1 MISVKNLSKS
11 FGRTLAVNDIS
22 FEVDRGEIL
31 GFLGPNGAGKTT
43 TMRILTSFLP
53 ADQGEVIVAGHDVFG
68 DSIAV
73 RRSLGYLPENNPL
86 YLDLEVTEYLRFVAR
101 IHHLPPAAIG
111 KKLDEMLETC
121 GLMSVRGRLMSELSK
136 GFRQRVGLAQAL
148 IHDPDILV
156 LDEPTVGLDPNQ
168 IVEIRELIK
177 RIGQEKTVILSS
189 HILPEVEATCQRVLI
204 IHEGS
209 IVGQGTPSELAARA
223 RGGGI
228 VTMEVR
234 GPRREV
240 AEALSAVPD
249 VEECDVEE
257 CDDAEGEEEGL
268 VRCRVRIPAAV
279 DRREELA
286 AAVTGRG
293 WGLRELHTER
303 VSLADVFH
311 ELTGGE
317 EN

>member
-43 TMRILTSFLP
+43 TMRILTCFLP
-53 ADQGEVIVAGHDVFG
+53 ADQGEVIVAGHDVFR
-68 DSIAV
+68 DSVAV

-101 IHHLPPAAIG
+101 IHHLPAAAIG

-121 GLMSVRGRLMSELSK
+121 GLTSVRGRLMNELSK

-204 IHEGS
+204 IHEGR

-249 VEECDVEE
+249 VEECDT
-257 CDDAEGEEEGL
+257 AEGGEEGL
-268 VRCRVRIPAAV
+268 VRCRVRITAEV

-286 AAVTGRG
+286 AAVAGGG

-303 VSLADVFH
+303 VSLEDVFH

-317 EN
+317 DN

>member
-1 MISVKNLSKS
+1 MI
-11 FGRTLAVNDIS
+11 
-22 FEVDRGEIL
+22 
-31 GFLGPNGAGKTT
+31 
-43 TMRILTSFLP
+43 
-53 ADQGEVIVAGHDVFG
+53 
-68 DSIAV
+68 
-73 RRSLGYLPENNPL
+73 
-86 YLDLEVTEYLRFVAR
+86 
-101 IHHLPPAAIG
+101 
-111 KKLDEMLETC
+111 ETC
-121 GLMSVRGRLMSELSK
+121 GLVSVRGRLMSELSK

-204 IHEGS
+204 IHEGR

-223 RGGGI
+223 RGGDI

-240 AEALSAVPD
+240 TEALSAVPD
-249 VEECDVEE
+249 VEECDA
-257 CDDAEGEEEGL
+257 AEGGEEGL
-268 VRCRVRIPAAV
+268 VRCRVRVPAAV

-286 AAVTGRG
+286 AAVAGRG

-303 VSLADVFH
+303 VSLEDVFH

>member
-1 MISVKNLSKS
+1 
-11 FGRTLAVNDIS
+11 
-22 FEVDRGEIL
+22 
-31 GFLGPNGAGKTT
+31 
-43 TMRILTSFLP
+43 
-53 ADQGEVIVAGHDVFG
+53 
-68 DSIAV
+68 
-73 RRSLGYLPENNPL
+73 
-86 YLDLEVTEYLRFVAR
+86 
-101 IHHLPPAAIG
+101 
-111 KKLDEMLETC
+111 
-121 GLMSVRGRLMSELSK
+121 
-136 GFRQRVGLAQAL
+136 
-148 IHDPDILV
+148 
-156 LDEPTVGLDPNQ
+156 
-168 IVEIRELIK
+168 
-177 RIGQEKTVILSS
+177 
-189 HILPEVEATCQRVLI
+189 
-204 IHEGS
+204 
-209 IVGQGTPSELAARA
+209 
-223 RGGGI
+223 
-228 VTMEVR
+228 MEVR

-303 VSLADVFH
+303 VSLEDVFH